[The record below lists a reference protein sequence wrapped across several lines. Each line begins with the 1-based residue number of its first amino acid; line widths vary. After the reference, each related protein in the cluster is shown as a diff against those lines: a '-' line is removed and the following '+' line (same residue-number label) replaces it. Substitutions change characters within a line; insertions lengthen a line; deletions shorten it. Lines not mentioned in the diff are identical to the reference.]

1 MPPKELKKTFF
12 KNLLSTLIYALK
24 IIIIKQKTQNK
35 ISKARPIIPVSVKNC
50 KYELDKIPYV
60 FFYVHLERILI
71 QISYIILI
79 IHYFISNLTLS
90 NLHPE

>member
-24 IIIIKQKTQNK
+24 IIIKQKTQNK
-35 ISKARPIIPVSVKNC
+35 ISKVKLIIPVSAKNC

-71 QISYIILI
+71 QISFWARKKFEIQ
-79 IHYFISNLTLS
+79 N
-90 NLHPE
+90 